1 MKRLLGLLLVMG
13 MVGCGG
19 GDKAPPAG
27 DEALPATPNKPQAK
41 VDEPPVQTV
50 DISKWAW
57 ATKWAK
63 GGGLI
68 YEGDGETP
76 CTEVAVAK
84 YANGKQKSEATVKDG
99 KHCVALAVLNE
110 FLKAKRV
117 KELSHADG

>member
-1 MKRLLGLLLVMG
+1 MKRQLGLLLVMR
-13 MVGCGG
+13 MVRG
-19 GDKAPPAG
+19 G
-27 DEALPATPNKPQAK
+27 DEAPPSGEAALAATPNKPQAK

-50 DISKWAW
+50 YISKWTW

-76 CTEVAVAK
+76 FSGVAGAK
-84 YANGKQKSEATVKDG
+84 CANGKKKSKATAKDG

-110 FLKAKRV
+110 FLKAKRI

>member
-1 MKRLLGLLLVMG
+1 MKRLLGLLLVIG

-19 GDKAPPAG
+19 GDDAPPAG
-27 DEALPATPNKPQAK
+27 EAALPATPKTSQAN

-50 DISKWAW
+50 DASELVP
-57 ATKWAK
+57 K
-63 GGGLI
+63 GGLT
-68 YEGDGETP
+68 YEVNSETP
-76 CTEVAVAK
+76 FTGVAIAK
-84 YANGKQKSEATVKDG
+84 YANGQKKSEATVKDG